1 VTASPAKSA
10 ANAAAG
16 VRPVAR
22 TSVTDSVFHEIR
34 RSILSGDLR
43 PGEEFSQRK
52 LAESLDVSFI
62 PVREALRR
70 LEGQGLIVNG
80 QGKSSRVAPLS
91 HDDLHGIYRL
101 RRQLEPEIA
110 ARACTMLDPAELDR
124 LVEVAH
130 SFADEN
136 ANIDD
141 VYEAHHQF
149 HRALLAPAATAWD
162 LSTLETLWRAAE
174 RYIRLAFSARD
185 DDPHEHPNR
194 AQAHGELVDAYKSQD
209 PEQVQAATRSHLDH
223 NESIAHGAIQVDD
236 PAPR

>member
-1 VTASPAKSA
+1 VTQPRAKRA
-10 ANAAAG
+10 ANAAPR

-22 TSVTDSVFHEIR
+22 MSVTDSVFHEIR

-43 PGEEFSQRK
+43 PGEEFSQRG

-70 LEGQGLIVNG
+70 LEGQGLVVNG

-110 ARACTMLDPAELDR
+110 SRACSLLSASELDR
-124 LVEVAH
+124 LVDVAH
-130 SFADEN
+130 SFADEA
-136 ANIDD
+136 ANVDD
-141 VYEAHHQF
+141 VYEAHHEF

-185 DDPHEHPNR
+185 DDPHEHRNR
-194 AQAHGELVDAYKSQD
+194 SQAHGELVDAYRTQD
-209 PEQVQAATRSHLDH
+209 PALVQAATLAHLDH

-236 PAPR
+236 PAHG

>member
-1 VTASPAKSA
+1 M
-10 ANAAAG
+10 
-16 VRPVAR
+16 
-22 TSVTDSVFHEIR
+22 SVTDSVFHEIR
-34 RSILSGDLR
+34 RSILNGDLR

-70 LEGQGLIVNG
+70 LEGQGLVVNG

-110 ARACTMLDPAELDR
+110 ARACTLLPPDELDR
-124 LVEVAH
+124 LVDVAH
-130 SFADEN
+130 SFADEE

-141 VYEAHHQF
+141 VYEAHHEF

-185 DDPHEHPNR
+185 DDPHEHRNR
-194 AQAHGELVDAYKSQD
+194 AQVHGELVDAYKTQD
-209 PEQVQAATRSHLDH
+209 PEQVHAATLSHLDH
-223 NESIAHGAIQVDD
+223 NEAIAHGAVQVD
-236 PAPR
+236 APTLG

>member
-1 VTASPAKSA
+1 MA
-10 ANAAAG
+10 
-16 VRPVAR
+16 
-22 TSVTDSVFHEIR
+22 DSVFHEIR

-43 PGEEFSQRK
+43 PGEEFSLRK
-52 LAESLDVSFI
+52 LADSLEVSFI

-110 ARACTMLDPAELDR
+110 SRACQLITPTELDQ
-124 LVEVAH
+124 LVDVAH
-130 SFADEN
+130 SFAEDN

-141 VYEAHHQF
+141 VYEAHHEF
-149 HRALLAPAATAWD
+149 HKALLAPAATAWD

-185 DDPHEHPNR
+185 NNPHEHHDR
-194 AQAHGELVDAYKSQD
+194 AQAHGELIDAYRSQN
-209 PEQVQAATRSHLDH
+209 PTQVQTTTLAHLDH
-223 NESIAHGAIQVDD
+223 NETIAHQALH
-236 PAPR
+236 